1 MKLSDRTYT
10 FLKWLALIC
19 LPALSL
25 LLTTILPLYGVTAEM
40 VKIVT
45 VTISALGVFIGT
57 LIGVSQATIA
67 QETSN
72 EDYIEVETQDEDPV
86 TEDEIADEDI

>member
-1 MKLSDRTYT
+1 
-10 FLKWLALIC
+10 
-19 LPALSL
+19 
-25 LLTTILPLYGVTAEM
+25 M